1 MAEEK
6 DIYFGA
12 PKEHVEYAKK
22 IVPKMGGMMALM
34 AKAIYEKYGE
44 EGIEVMAAE
53 VKRAAVAKGEKFT
66 KELGYTPEEVTV
78 PIALSEIYAKSHGD
92 LAAAG
97 LDLRRQKLTDDE
109 SESHVHYCGLCE
121 GWKTTWDKP
130 WYLCYIF
137 STIHDIGFME
147 GVNPKLEWIGHAEDW
162 IGTGKE
168 PTEVQKGLAHYPAGH
183 CKPGDDQENVCVMR
197 LKLHK

>member
-34 AKAIYEKYGE
+34 AKAVYEKYGL
-44 EGIEVMAAE
+44 EGIRVIAEE
-53 VKRAAVAKGEKFT
+53 VKKAGIEKGKQLRE
-66 KELGYTPEEVTV
+66 EAGYKPEEVTV
-78 PIALSEIYAKSHGD
+78 DIALSEIYAKSHGD

-97 LDLRRQKLTDDE
+97 LDLRRQKLTKTE

-121 GWKTTWDKP
+121 GWKATWP
-130 WYLCYIF
+130 EGTRYLCHIY
-137 STIHDIGFME
+137 SAEYDIGFME
-147 GVNPKLEWIGHAEDW
+147 GVNPKLKWIGHSEKYID
-162 IGTGKE
+162 KE
-168 PTEVQKGLAHYPAGH
+168 EERGLSQVPPGVS
-183 CKPGDDQENVCVMR
+183 KPGADSESPCIMK
-197 LKLHK
+197 LKLMD